1 MAGFLPVIS
10 RFACGLATFYNPGAS
25 DPPIPAMAQNPI
37 VIIPARLGSQRLP
50 GKALADIAGAPMIVQ
65 VWRRAMESGVGPV
78 HVATDAPEIADA
90 ARAAGASA
98 VMTSPGCPSG
108 SDRVAEAVARIDPDR
123 RHDVVINLQGDEPT
137 MPPSAIRAAAALM
150 ADTAVD
156 IGTLACPLAEAALRE
171 DPNVVKVV
179 AARLAPDRLRALY
192 FTRSP
197 APWGAGED
205 FRHIGLYAYRRAA
218 LERYVGLAPS
228 PLEIRE
234 RLEQL
239 RALEAFMR
247 IDAALVA
254 GAPRGVDTAH
264 DLARVREE
272 FGRIR

>member
-1 MAGFLPVIS
+1 
-10 RFACGLATFYNPGAS
+10 
-25 DPPIPAMAQNPI
+25 MAQNPI
-37 VIIPARLGSQRLP
+37 VLIPARLGSQRLP

-90 ARAAGASA
+90 VRSAGGSA
-98 VMTSPGCPSG
+98 VMTSPDCPSG
-108 SDRVAEAVARIDPDR
+108 SDRIAEAVARLDPER
-123 RHDVVINLQGDEPT
+123 RHDVVINLQGDEP
-137 MPPSAIRAAAALM
+137 MMAPAAIRAAAALM
-150 ADTAVD
+150 ADPAVD
-156 IGTLACPLAEAALRE
+156 IGTLACPLTEGALRA

-179 AARLAPDRLRALY
+179 AARVAPDRLRALY
-192 FTRSP
+192 FTRGP
-197 APWGAGED
+197 APWGEGED

-218 LERYVGLAPS
+218 LERYVALAPS

-272 FGRIR
+272 FGKIR